1 VTDGRAVA
9 LLWLLVGLAF
19 LIGFLGTL
27 YLQEQARNRRA
38 TLLNVAIERLV
49 TCHVLR
55 DHPSD
60 TGFLGWE
67 NFIRSRTCWPI
78 NCQYYRARQVVIG
91 VAVVLFS
98 VPGPVLLQ
106 AAVALHFGSGDG
118 KLIPLLSCLAASV
131 PGFVIMALCPLRR
144 ETKERHVLLLRGVKT
159 VVAVVYVTPSIVLSV
174 SPWAISDLSHLTPV
188 VRLANALVSLVG
200 LWIAYLFWSLG
211 SWLADTRPKCE
222 EVADWVERFY
232 VGNLRNKCPEQA
244 LKMDLSMPAPA
255 WPASEA
261 PSSDDCD

>member
-1 VTDGRAVA
+1 
-9 LLWLLVGLAF
+9 
-19 LIGFLGTL
+19 
-27 YLQEQARNRRA
+27 
-38 TLLNVAIERLV
+38 
-49 TCHVLR
+49 
-55 DHPSD
+55 
-60 TGFLGWE
+60 
-67 NFIRSRTCWPI
+67 
-78 NCQYYRARQVVIG
+78 VIG

-98 VPGPVLLQ
+98 VPGSVLLQ

-131 PGFVIMALCPLRR
+131 SGFVIMALCPLRP

-200 LWIAYLFWSLG
+200 LWIAYLFWSLA
-211 SWLADTRPKCE
+211 SWLADTRPKRE